1 MQKRV
6 LIADDNKAVRDT
18 LKDVLAG
25 KEYLVDTVVN
35 GYELLAYIKETIP
48 NIIILD
54 LIMPEKGGLDI
65 IFSIKKIAPN
75 TKVIIYTGYSKY
87 EKSIYAESA
96 DSFIVKG
103 ESIENLLRIIDIL
116 S

>member
-6 LIADDNKAVRDT
+6 LIADDNKDIRDT
-18 LKDVLAG
+18 LKDILVG
-25 KEYLVDTVVN
+25 KDYLVDTVVN
-35 GYELLAYIKETIP
+35 GYELLVYIKETIP
-48 NIIILD
+48 NIIVLD
-54 LIMPEKGGLDI
+54 LIMPEKGGLEI
-65 IFSIKKIAPN
+65 IFSIKKIAPD
-75 TKVIIYTGYSKY
+75 TKIIIYTGYSKY

-103 ESIENLLRIIDIL
+103 ESLEKLLRMIDIL